1 MAAMVAKWAIHA
13 TIAKNATVDRWPL
26 MSEQHSAKSAA
37 AASQVLTLS
46 EVRNVSSTLTAAVV
60 IAMRG
65 ELVFNEIDSIL

>member
-1 MAAMVAKWAIHA
+1 
-13 TIAKNATVDRWPL
+13 
-26 MSEQHSAKSAA
+26 
-37 AASQVLTLS
+37 LTLS